1 MSMSAGSVAV
11 PLTYMRNNMKTIKN
25 ILILL
30 AFLPALFACSG
41 TVDADALPVLA
52 ADRTELEIASA
63 DKAVLTVTYNGQDVT
78 SSSVIYYAGA
88 GSTSYTPLEGNVFA
102 PQLEGEYT
110 LYAEYL
116 DKTSAQIKINVKNTE
131 VKTESKFDR
140 HVCVVEFTGAWC
152 INCPEGYSK
161 MMGILSKPTLAK
173 YKENIHICA
182 FHSDVEGKDSLAVDQ
197 TQDLFKLFDGL
208 AYPSFATDLRDSGV
222 LTSDGISNFQPS
234 LMTSFNEYPAHCGV
248 AVSSVLNEE
257 GTEAKVTIKLESEL
271 TSQYRVV
278 ILVVQNNIKGYQK
291 TPEYQDGQD
300 NYNHAHVVRKVVT
313 SYKDTFT
320 GEKLTE
326 DGVVASGNV
335 VTKEWTVEIDRRW
348 VLENTEIYAIAL
360 DADGHVN
367 NMNVCGISGG
377 DSGFD
382 LK

>member
-1 MSMSAGSVAV
+1 MSAGSVAV
-11 PLTYMRNNMKTIKN
+11 PHTYTRNNMKTIKN
-25 ILILL
+25 ILILM

-257 GTEAKVTIKLESEL
+257 GTEAKVTVKLESEL

-360 DADGHVN
+360 DAEGYVN
-367 NMNVCGISGG
+367 NMNVCSISGG

>member
-1 MSMSAGSVAV
+1 MSAGSVAV
-11 PLTYMRNNMKTIKN
+11 PLTYTRNNMKTIKN
-25 ILILL
+25 ILILM

-102 PQLEGEYT
+102 PQQEGEYT

-182 FHSDVEGKDSLAVDQ
+182 FHSDVEGKDSLAVAQ

-222 LTSDGISNFQPS
+222 LTSEGISNFQPS

-257 GTEAKVTIKLESEL
+257 GTEAQVTVKLESEL

-291 TPEYQDGQD
+291 TPEYQVGQD

-320 GEKLTE
+320 GEKLTD

-360 DADGHVN
+360 DADGYVN
-367 NMNVCGISGG
+367 NMNVCSISGG

>member
-1 MSMSAGSVAV
+1 
-11 PLTYMRNNMKTIKN
+11 MKTIKN
-25 ILILL
+25 ILILM

-41 TVDADALPVLA
+41 TVDAEALPVLT
-52 ADRTELEIASA
+52 ADRTELDIANA

-102 PQLEGEYT
+102 PQQEGEHT

-182 FHSDVEGKDSLAVDQ
+182 FHSDVEGKDSLAVAQ

-257 GTEAKVTIKLESEL
+257 GTEAKVTVKLESEL
-271 TSQYRVV
+271 TSRYRVV
-278 ILVVQNNIKGYQK
+278 ILVVQNNIKG
-291 TPEYQDGQD
+291 
-300 NYNHAHVVRKVVT
+300 
-313 SYKDTFT
+313 
-320 GEKLTE
+320 
-326 DGVVASGNV
+326 
-335 VTKEWTVEIDRRW
+335 
-348 VLENTEIYAIAL
+348 
-360 DADGHVN
+360 
-367 NMNVCGISGG
+367 
-377 DSGFD
+377 
-382 LK
+382 

>member
-1 MSMSAGSVAV
+1 MSAGSVAV

>member
-1 MSMSAGSVAV
+1 MSAGSVAV

-25 ILILL
+25 ILILM

-257 GTEAKVTIKLESEL
+257 GTEAKVTVKLESEL

-360 DADGHVN
+360 DAEGYVN

>member
-1 MSMSAGSVAV
+1 
-11 PLTYMRNNMKTIKN
+11 MKTIKN
-25 ILILL
+25 ILILM

-41 TVDADALPVLA
+41 TVDAEALPVLA
-52 ADRTELEIASA
+52 ADRTELDIANA

-102 PQLEGEYT
+102 PQQEGEYT

-182 FHSDVEGKDSLAVDQ
+182 FHSDVEGKDSLAVAQ

-257 GTEAKVTIKLESEL
+257 GTEAKVTVKLESEL
-271 TSQYRVV
+271 TSRYRVV

-326 DGVVASGNV
+326 DGVVESGNV
-335 VTKEWTVEIDRRW
+335 VAKEWTVEIDRRW

-360 DADGHVN
+360 DADGYVN
-367 NMNVCGISGG
+367 NMNVCSISGG

>member
-1 MSMSAGSVAV
+1 MSMSASSVAV
-11 PLTYMRNNMKTIKN
+11 PHTYTRNNMKTIKN
-25 ILILL
+25 ILILM

-41 TVDADALPVLA
+41 TVDAEALPVLT
-52 ADRTELEIASA
+52 ADKTELDIANA

-78 SSSVIYYAGA
+78 SSSVIYYAG
-88 GSTSYTPLEGNVFA
+88 STSYTPLEGNVFA
-102 PQLEGEYT
+102 PQQEGEYT

-182 FHSDVEGKDSLAVDQ
+182 FHSDVEGKDSLAVAQ

-257 GTEAKVTIKLESEL
+257 GTEAKVTVKLESEL
-271 TSQYRVV
+271 TSRYRVV

-320 GEKLTE
+320 GENLTE
-326 DGVVASGNV
+326 DGVVESGNV
-335 VTKEWTVEIDRRW
+335 VAKEWTVEIDRKW

-360 DADGHVN
+360 DADGYVN
-367 NMNVCGISGG
+367 NMNVCSISGG

-382 LK
+382 LKQ